1 MTSMLQ
7 YIMRTMLFTVIWFV
21 QMIKDYLLL
30 STHTFIYTIFL
41 VLFYRKLV
49 LIAEINIKVYF
60 KFVRIV
66 IMLL

>member
-21 QMIKDYLLL
+21 QMNKDYLLL

>member
-30 STHTFIYTIFL
+30 STYTFIHTISH
-41 VLFYRKLV
+41 VSFYRKLV
-49 LIAEINIKVYF
+49 LNEINIKVYF
-60 KFVRIV
+60 
-66 IMLL
+66 

>member
-1 MTSMLQ
+1 MLQ

-21 QMIKDYLLL
+21 QKIKDYLLL
-30 STHTFIYTIFL
+30 STHTFIHTISH

-49 LIAEINIKVYF
+49 LIAEINIKEYF
-60 KFVRIV
+60 KFVQIRNV